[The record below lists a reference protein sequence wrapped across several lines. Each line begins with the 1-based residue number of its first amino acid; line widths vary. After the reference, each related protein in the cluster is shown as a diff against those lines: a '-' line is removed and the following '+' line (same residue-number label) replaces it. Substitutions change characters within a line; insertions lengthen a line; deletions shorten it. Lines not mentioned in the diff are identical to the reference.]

1 MALTCRPKEQNGELR
16 NTLVS
21 IGSATR
27 DPKSHNRER
36 TVSSTNGNLGID
48 IQKNDPEPFIIYI
61 KINSK

>member
-1 MALTCRPKEQNGELR
+1 MLTYRPKEKNGELR

-21 IGSATR
+21 IGSSTR